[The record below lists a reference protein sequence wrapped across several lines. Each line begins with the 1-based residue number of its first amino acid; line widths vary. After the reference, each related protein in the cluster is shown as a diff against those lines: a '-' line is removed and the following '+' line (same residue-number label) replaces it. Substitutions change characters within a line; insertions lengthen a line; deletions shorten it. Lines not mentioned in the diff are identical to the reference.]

1 MSDIIARDGIRA
13 FLLQVLQAEQGIA
26 LNANEVTFSEVTLL
40 DASVLDYSDPDKR
53 NTSVRIEKEA
63 SGDNP
68 EVSVLLRYN
77 RLSLTKLFNFRST
90 TLTLNPSFT
99 SVHDYLPALNT
110 RLRTALTAEDITNCP
125 LTGTAETFTLSAPA
139 SSLYAFGSL
148 SITLAGEEVPEPEE
162 DDEMYYTLIPPEVST
177 VSMPGDNTRIALQIG
192 SGCGYPSFL
201 KSSLPT
207 ELAVKY
213 LRDVAQLSELTLV
226 KGELWAQPNTITP
239 DLTSSERGTYTYF
252 PGDYMPYSS
261 ISTLPDSDHQL
272 IKVGT
277 FEIDQPNSYNDRLAF
292 ATVGTSWHDQYAQA
306 HGKLLMWR
314 AVLSHPD
321 AVDANGKP
329 ALIYWNTVLPL
340 EVDAPEEDDEM
351 YYNLIASDMSYTLDE
366 ANKLIDFRFGVLDN
380 ANAESYLVSSD
391 QMDMSAISIKDAL
404 GDMSGFEFVEGNL
417 YSVNEG
423 GPEVVQQGF
432 TSSGMYASMDVQ
444 VSSSVY
450 QRSGG
455 EAGQPQ
461 YVGALRN
468 AYDGADSNNLSV
480 ASDGSTWWSNY
491 ENNGG
496 QLLLLKA
503 QFTHPDY
510 TSPSGTPIKIWFNGY
525 IKLELPSGPP
535 PQA

>member
-1 MSDIIARDGIRA
+1 MSDIIIRDGIRSY
-13 FLLQVLQAEQGIA
+13 LLQIVRERTGVAMDPTKA
-26 LNANEVTFSEVTLL
+26 VFSDLTLV
-40 DASVLDYSDPDKR
+40 DPTAVDHTDPDKF
-53 NTSVRIEKEA
+53 NSQVRIVQGA
-63 SGDNP
+63 SGDDP
-68 EVSVLLRYN
+68 EVSLLLQYY
-77 RLSLTKLFNFRST
+77 RLSLSKLFDLRSKDF
-90 TLTLNPSFT
+90 TLNPSFT
-99 SVHDYLPALNT
+99 NYHDYLPAINA
-110 RLRTALTAEDITNCP
+110 RLGSALAVEDITAGT
-125 LTGTAETFTLSAPA
+125 LTGAEQTFSLSAPA
-139 SSLYAFGSL
+139 SSLYAFGTVTIRL
-148 SITLAGEEVPEPEE
+148 VNEEVPEEE
-162 DDEMYYTLIPPEVST
+162 DEMYYTLIPPEVST

-226 KGELWAQPNTITP
+226 KGELWAQPNSITP

-306 HGKLLMWR
+306 RGKLLMWR

-366 ANKLIDFRFGVLDN
+366 ANKLIEFRFGVLDN

-391 QMDMSAISIKDAL
+391 QMDMAAISIKDAL

-417 YSVNEG
+417 YSVNES

-461 YVGALRN
+461 YVGALMN
-468 AYDGADSNNLSV
+468 YFDGADSNNLRV

-491 ENNGG
+491 QNNNG
-496 QLLLLKA
+496 QMLLLKA

-510 TSPSGTPIKIWFNGY
+510 TSPSGAPIKIWFNGY
-525 IKLELPSGPP
+525 IKLELLSTPP
-535 PQA
+535 LA